1 MKNAL
6 LPAISVIVPVY
17 GVEKFLPACLASLQ
31 AQTFRDYELIL
42 VDDGSPD
49 GCGKLCDDWAAAHS
63 GVTVIH
69 QQNQGLS
76 GARNTGIA
84 AAKGRYLAFV
94 DSDDLVRPAF
104 LQTLYDACEQ
114 NGADLALCGVED
126 VAEDASPLPEPA
138 LSTPRAGCFSGRS
151 LLAQFYAPGAQSYT
165 VAWNK
170 LYRRELWQ
178 TLRYPLGKLH
188 EDDAV
193 AHRLFFTAKTVC
205 CVAQPLYCY
214 RLRAG
219 SICHTEVRAAHFDGV
234 DALLDRFA
242 FYQQNALP
250 TADTARAC
258 WRQYLYL
265 CAQAAAAPSAALAKR
280 IAALQPALAP
290 VPKAGLSLSERL
302 SAEKWQRLSP
312 EKLLKIH

>member
-1 MKNAL
+1 MNTASS
-6 LPAISVIVPVY
+6 PAVSVIVPVY

-31 AQTFRDYELIL
+31 AQTFHDYELIL

-49 GCGKLCDDWAAAHS
+49 ESGKLCDAWAAAHP

-84 AAKGRYLAFV
+84 AAKGCYLAFV

-138 LSTPRAGCFSGRS
+138 LSVPKPGCYPGRS

-193 AHRLFFTAKTVC
+193 AHRLFYAAHTVC
-205 CVAQPLYCY
+205 CVAEPLYRY

-219 SICHTEVRAAHFDGV
+219 SICHTEVRPAHFDGV
-234 DALLDRFA
+234 DALLDRFL
-242 FYQQNALP
+242 FYRQNGVPAE
-250 TADTARAC
+250 ATARAC

-265 CAQAAAAPSAALAKR
+265 CAQAAAAPSAALAAR

-290 VPKAGLSLSERL
+290 VPKTGLRFSERL

-312 EKLLKIH
+312 EKLLKLR

>member
-1 MKNAL
+1 MSTL
-6 LPAISVIVPVY
+6 HSPAVSVIVPVY

-31 AQTFRDYELIL
+31 AQTFTDYELIL

-49 GCGKLCDDWAAAHS
+49 GCGALCDAWAAAHPNAA
-63 GVTVIH
+63 VIH
-69 QQNQGLS
+69 QKNQGLS

-84 AAKGRYLAFV
+84 AAKGRYLAFI

-104 LQTLYDACEQ
+104 LQALYEACEQ
-114 NGADLALCGVED
+114 SGADMALCGVED

-138 LSTPRAGCFSGRS
+138 LSLPKAGCYAGCA
-151 LLAQFYAPGAQSYT
+151 LLEQFYAPGAQSYT

-193 AHRLFFTAKTVC
+193 AHRLFFAAQKVC
-205 CVAQPLYCY
+205 CIAEPLYCY

-219 SICHTEVRAAHFDGV
+219 SICHTEVRPAHFDGV
-234 DALLDRFA
+234 EALLDRFA
-242 FYQQNALP
+242 FYKQNGLP
-250 TADTARAC
+250 TAATARAC

-265 CAQAAAAPSAALAKR
+265 CGQAAAAPSAALAQR
-280 IAALQPALAP
+280 IGSLQPALTA
-290 VPKAGLSLSERL
+290 VPKTGLGFGERL

-312 EKLLKIH
+312 EKLLRL